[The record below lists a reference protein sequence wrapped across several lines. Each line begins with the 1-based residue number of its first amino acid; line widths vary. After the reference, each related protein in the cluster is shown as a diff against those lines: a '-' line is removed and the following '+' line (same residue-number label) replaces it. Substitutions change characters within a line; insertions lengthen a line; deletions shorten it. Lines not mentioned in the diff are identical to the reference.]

1 MAKSCT
7 DMADIYKSVEHCQG
21 QVSMPGAIEKAYFIK
36 KAKIAKWPKLPF
48 AEATDIDKVAVY
60 DGDFA
65 LAADAKFH
73 RIDLMPNEMEP
84 ESEQVGA
91 YGSYHFNNKA
101 TLPIPGTA
109 EKATGTIAMMNNDD
123 VIIVIFQ
130 RDGKARIIGDL
141 GFHTNVKPAQK
152 WGKSSNDANQTS
164 IEASCES
171 LVPLPFYPGK
181 LVTDDGEIS
190 GATGQLISP
199 AAAGVPGG

>member
-7 DMADIYKSVEHCQG
+7 EMADLYKSVEHCQG

-36 KAKIAKWPKLPF
+36 KAKITKWPKLPF

-91 YGSYHFNNKA
+91 YGSFHFNNKA

-123 VIIVIFQ
+123 VVIVIFQ
-130 RDGKARIIGDL
+130 RDGKARLIGDP
-141 GFHTNVKPAQK
+141 GFHTSVKPGQK
-152 WGKSSNDANQTS
+152 WGKSSNDANQTTL
-164 IEASCES
+164 EVSCES

-181 LVTDDGEIS
+181 LVTDDGDIS
-190 GATGQLISP
+190 GATGQLITAPSTP
-199 AAAGVPGG
+199 SGH

>member
-36 KAKIAKWPKLPF
+36 KAKITKWPKLPF

-123 VIIVIFQ
+123 IIIVLFQ
-130 RDGKARIIGDL
+130 RDGKARIIGDP

-164 IEASCES
+164 IEVSCES

-190 GATGQLISP
+190 GATGQLAS
-199 AAAGVPGG
+199 ASAVVSGH

>member
-7 DMADIYKSVEHCQG
+7 DMADIYKNVEHCQG

-36 KAKIAKWPKLPF
+36 KTKITKWPKLPF

-60 DGDFA
+60 DGDFG

-123 VIIVIFQ
+123 IIIVLFQ
-130 RDGKARIIGDL
+130 RDGKARIIGDP
-141 GFHTNVKPAQK
+141 GFHTNVKPAQMMLTK
-152 WGKSSNDANQTS
+152 RASRPLAKVLFHCLSIQASWLLMTVKSA
-164 IEASCES
+164 
-171 LVPLPFYPGK
+171 V
-181 LVTDDGEIS
+181 
-190 GATGQLISP
+190 QLGS
-199 AAAGVPGG
+199 

>member
-1 MAKSCT
+1 
-7 DMADIYKSVEHCQG
+7 
-21 QVSMPGAIEKAYFIK
+21 
-36 KAKIAKWPKLPF
+36 
-48 AEATDIDKVAVY
+48 
-60 DGDFA
+60 
-65 LAADAKFH
+65 
-73 RIDLMPNEMEP
+73 MPNEMEP

-91 YGSYHFNNKA
+91 FGSYHFNNKA

-130 RDGKARIIGDL
+130 RDGKARIIGDP

-181 LVTDDGEIS
+181 LVTDYGEIS

>member
-7 DMADIYKSVEHCQG
+7 DMADIYKNVEHCQG
-21 QVSMPGAIEKAYFIK
+21 QVSMPGAIEKANFIK
-36 KAKIAKWPKLPF
+36 KTKITKWPKLPF

-60 DGDFA
+60 DGDFG

-123 VIIVIFQ
+123 IIIVIF
-130 RDGKARIIGDL
+130 
-141 GFHTNVKPAQK
+141 
-152 WGKSSNDANQTS
+152 QTS

-190 GATGQLISP
+190 GATGQLAS
-199 AAAGVPGG
+199 ASAVVPGH

>member
-1 MAKSCT
+1 
-7 DMADIYKSVEHCQG
+7 
-21 QVSMPGAIEKAYFIK
+21 MPGAIEKAYFIK
-36 KAKIAKWPKLPF
+36 KTKIAKWPKLPF

-60 DGDFA
+60 DGDFG

-123 VIIVIFQ
+123 IIIVIFQ
-130 RDGKARIIGDL
+130 RDGKARIIGDP

-190 GATGQLISP
+190 GATGQLAS
-199 AAAGVPGG
+199 ASAVVPGH

>member
-7 DMADIYKSVEHCQG
+7 DMADIYKNVEHCQG

-36 KAKIAKWPKLPF
+36 KAKILKWPKLPF

-60 DGDFA
+60 DGDFG

-101 TLPIPGTA
+101 TLPIPCTA
-109 EKATGTIAMMNNDD
+109 DNATGTMAMLNNDD
-123 VIIVIFQ
+123 IFIVIWQ
-130 RDGKARIIGDL
+130 RVGTARFSGVR

-190 GATGQLISP
+190 GATGQLAS
-199 AAAGVPGG
+199 ASAVVPGH